1 MSHTVEIKSVH
12 KITHDVIKIVTTKPD
27 GFQFNP
33 GQATELSINRNGWK
47 VKKHPFTMTSL
58 PDDDY
63 LEFMI
68 KTYPAH
74 KGVTNEM
81 LSLNKGDELLVHDV
95 FGKITYRGEGVFI
108 AGGAGVTPFIA
119 ILRDLHKKHELSSDK
134 LIFANKTKVDIILE
148 PELRKLLGTNFI
160 NILSDE
166 NILHYAYGLISKEFL
181 ETSISD
187 LDCYFYV
194 CGPPPMISSV
204 IENLL
209 ALGVNP
215 LKIVQESFN

>member
-1 MSHTVEIKSVH
+1 MPHIVDIKSIH
-12 KITHDVIKIVTTKPD
+12 KITHDVIKIVTTKPAE
-27 GFQFNP
+27 FQFIP

-47 VKKHPFTMTSL
+47 VKKHPFTMTSS
-58 PDDDY
+58 PEDDY

-81 LSLNKGDELLVHDV
+81 LSLNKGDELIVHDV
-95 FGKITYRGEGVFI
+95 FGKISYRGEGVFI

-119 ILRDLHKKHELSSDK
+119 ILRELQKQHELGANK

-148 PELRKLLGTNFI
+148 SELNKMLGANFI

-166 NILHYAYGLISKEFL
+166 YLRPYAHGFITKDIL
-181 ETSISD
+181 TSSITNPQSMI
-187 LDCYFYV
+187 YV
-194 CGPPPMISSV
+194 CGPPPIMKAV
-204 IENLL
+204 IGQLQELNIP
-209 ALGVNP
+209 ASN
-215 LKIVQESFN
+215 IIQESFD